1 MRRRRAGFRLL
12 CALGLPLLWTAA
24 QAQDMPVD
32 LELVLAVDV
41 SESIDASEARL
52 QREGYV
58 AALSNPEVMEA
69 IASGSLRRIALTYFE
84 WGEATHQRTLVEWTL
99 IENRE
104 SLRQVAQ
111 MLAEA
116 SYAPARW
123 TSISGAIDFGV
134 RRIESNSFAGSRRA
148 IDISGDGSNNHGRD
162 VVQARDEAVAKGI
175 TINGLPIVGERL
187 SKYGWPR
194 SADVDFYYEHTVIGG
209 PGAFIVPAEGL
220 GSFAEAILRKLV
232 KEIAAQPADVRL
244 AEVRAEE

>member
-1 MRRRRAGFRLL
+1 MSRRRAGIRLL
-12 CALGLPLLWTAA
+12 CALSLPMLWTAA
-24 QAQDMPVD
+24 QAQEVPVD
-32 LELVLAVDV
+32 LELVLAIDV
-41 SESIDASEARL
+41 SESIDANEARL
-52 QREGYV
+52 QREGYI

-69 IASGSLRRIALTYFE
+69 ITSGSLRRIALTYFE

-104 SLRQVAQ
+104 GLQQVAQ
-111 MLAEA
+111 SLAEA

-123 TSISGAIDFGV
+123 TSISGAIDYGV
-134 RRIESNSFAGSRRA
+134 RRIESNGFAGTRRA

-175 TINGLPIVGERL
+175 TVNGLPIIGERL

-194 SADVDFYYEHTVIGG
+194 SADVDYYYENTVIGG
-209 PGAFIVPAEGL
+209 PGAFIIPAEGP

-232 KEIAAQPADVRL
+232 KEIAAQPAHIRL
-244 AEVRAEE
+244 AGARVEE